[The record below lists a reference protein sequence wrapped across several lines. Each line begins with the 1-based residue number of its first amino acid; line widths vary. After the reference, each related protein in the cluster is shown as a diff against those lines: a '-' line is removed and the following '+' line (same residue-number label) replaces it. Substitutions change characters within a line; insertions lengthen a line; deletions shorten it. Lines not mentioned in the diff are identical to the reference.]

1 MMSSRKP
8 QHYAKVN
15 HTLGEKLSVKQHLTR
30 LSTPN
35 PCFIHWNLGNESKR
49 GKGRK
54 RRKRRKRSTQRASAA
69 QRPAV
74 SKLEDEVSRF
84 FEASR
89 LLTRDVRSVTNQR
102 RLLTFRFWLEECKR
116 VTEKT
121 GKASDVP
128 DGLHIAFFLH
138 MGK

>member
-1 MMSSRKP
+1 MSSFNP

-15 HTLGEKLSVKQHLTR
+15 HTLVEELSIKQRLTR

-35 PCFIHWNLGNESKR
+35 PCFMHWNLGNKSKR
-49 GKGRK
+49 GTA
-54 RRKRRKRSTQRASAA
+54 RKRSTQRASAA

-89 LLTRDVRSVTNQR
+89 LETRDVRSVTNQR

>member
-1 MMSSRKP
+1 MMSSIKP

-15 HTLGEKLSVKQHLTR
+15 HTLGEKLSVKQRLTR

-49 GKGRK
+49 GKG
-54 RRKRRKRSTQRASAA
+54 RSTQRASAA

-89 LLTRDVRSVTNQR
+89 LETRDVRSVTNSR